1 MRKTFIIPTII
12 ALVALTVASVS
23 VALITSSFAHAK
35 STKTIH
41 VIEHLTNVAIGDV
54 PPAGDSVG
62 DQLVFHDPLFDA
74 ADKHQ
79 VGQNNGDCVRTV
91 VGQVYECFATFFLSA
106 GQITLQGPFYSNG
119 ADSIIAI
126 TGGTGAYQEARG
138 QMRVHATGNPVG
150 SEHDLVLTIAD

>member
-12 ALVALTVASVS
+12 ALVALAVASFS
-23 VALITSSFAHAK
+23 VALISSRLVHAN
-35 STKTIH
+35 STKAIH

-54 PPAGDSVG
+54 PPAGDSAG
-62 DQLVFHDPLFDA
+62 DQFVFHNPLLDA

-79 VGQNNGDCVRTV
+79 VGQNDGDCVRTV
-91 VGQVYECFATFFLSA
+91 VGQVYECFATIFLSA
-106 GQITLQGPFYSNG
+106 GQITVEGPFYSSG
-119 ADSIIAI
+119 ADSMFAI

-150 SEHDLVLTIAD
+150 SEHDLLLTIAD